1 MAFSAFASLLASPIA
16 AHNRNAG
23 PKMRQRCRGGR
34 HWYCLAKF
42 VISSNIIQQRKVSG
56 KIMMFRRQMTVLA
69 AIAMALAGA
78 MEAQARP
85 DTRTMTCPQAKAF
98 VKQNKAIVMST
109 GPSTYER
116 IVIGQGLCSSTQ
128 IAKLI
133 VAPTVDE
140 RKCRVGYTCEEAPN
154 DR

>member
-1 MAFSAFASLLASPIA
+1 
-16 AHNRNAG
+16 
-23 PKMRQRCRGGR
+23 
-34 HWYCLAKF
+34 
-42 VISSNIIQQRKVSG
+42 
-56 KIMMFRRQMTVLA
+56 MMFRPQLTVLA
-69 AIAMALAGA
+69 AIAVSLAVT
-78 MEAQARP
+78 MEAGARP
-85 DTRTMTCPQAKAF
+85 DTRSMTCPQAKAF

-140 RKCRVGYTCEEAPN
+140 RKCKVGYTCQEAAN

>member
-1 MAFSAFASLLASPIA
+1 MPRRTPLVLPC
-16 AHNRNAG
+16 
-23 PKMRQRCRGGR
+23 KVR
-34 HWYCLAKF
+34 HF
-42 VISSNIIQQRKVSG
+42 QQHHSTKEGFG